1 MNQRFPKDMRHAT
14 EVHESPAAGA
24 SRAKTNLHRDVA
36 IQGWTRPP
44 LLRKEGQ
51 KSTAKII
58 GKRDQTEAGEV
69 PDSLVR
75 PDPDRGK
82 NASRA
87 SPGAHH
93 VSGQRMG
100 NPPFS

>member
-1 MNQRFPKDMRHAT
+1 M
-14 EVHESPAAGA
+14 
-24 SRAKTNLHRDVA
+24 
-36 IQGWTRPP
+36 
-44 LLRKEGQ
+44 
-51 KSTAKII
+51 
-58 GKRDQTEAGEV
+58 EAGEV

-93 VSGQRMG
+93 VSGRSMG